1 MPFSVFSRCQC
12 VYTHQRCS
20 RTDRVQKI
28 HNILG
33 KNTKFNEHRLI
44 YLTSLLKL
52 IGDVK
57 GRLDGAICE
66 YTEED
71 KMDYLTLVA
80 DNGVVNME
88 MEALGKNRLTKILMT
103 RKLFMQNSSTLI
115 RVSTNMWNFKRSR
128 ICVQ

>member
-1 MPFSVFSRCQC
+1 M
-12 VYTHQRCS
+12 
-20 RTDRVQKI
+20 
-28 HNILG
+28 
-33 KNTKFNEHRLI
+33 NTLYISLI

-88 MEALGKNRLTKILMT
+88 MEALGKNRLTKIVMK
-103 RKLFMQNSSTLI
+103 RKLFMQNSLTLI